1 MTPDSWTL
9 PTSLILDEFP
19 VTEKITANPTGS
31 HHCFVVKY
39 IAQHGFIA
47 TYPAR
52 FFHVH
57 AEKLAQIC
65 QFLCQLKGFSP
76 LVISQVPIEDK
87 IKVCWAQKK
96 HSTIHQGVRFHGDCF
111 PSWMS
116 IRGTRSIPCMIN
128 LDKPC
133 NPGGNAVN
141 ANPRFRG
148 IKAVEYIIPY
158 CVATEQFLHQ
168 GEFMW
173 RDVNHVNGVNRFSAN
188 SFKVK
193 LPEV

>member
-1 MTPDSWTL
+1 MGSLLHIPQDSFTFTPRNWRRYVSFYVNSRDSVHWWYLKSPSRTKSKSAGL
-9 PTSLILDEFP
+9 KKNIPP
-19 VTEKITANPTGS
+19 VTKAS
-31 HHCFVVKY
+31 
-39 IAQHGFIA
+39 GFM
-47 TYPAR
+47 
-52 FFHVH
+52 
-57 AEKLAQIC
+57 
-65 QFLCQLKGFSP
+65 
-76 LVISQVPIEDK
+76 VIVI
-87 IKVCWAQKK
+87 
-96 HSTIHQGVRFHGDCF
+96 
-111 PSWMS
+111 PSWLS
-116 IRGTRSIPCMIN
+116 IRCIRSIPCTIN
-128 LDKPC
+128 LDKPS